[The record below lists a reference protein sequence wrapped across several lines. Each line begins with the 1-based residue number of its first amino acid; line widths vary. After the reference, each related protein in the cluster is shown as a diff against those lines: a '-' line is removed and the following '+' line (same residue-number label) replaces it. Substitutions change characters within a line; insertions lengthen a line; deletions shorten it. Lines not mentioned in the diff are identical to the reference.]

1 MAPRVDSEVAPS
13 GDSKFRRRDLNA
25 SVWYLKSS
33 SLQLLGVNADVYVNI
48 TAFKRAWSSSPFRST
63 DWKFWSTSSSETLRM
78 GSVSRILLSEIGLLA
93 SAGSRE
99 LR

>member
-13 GDSKFRRRDLNA
+13 GDSKFRRRELNA

-33 SLQLLGVNADVYVNI
+33 LSQLLVVNADVYVNI
-48 TAFKRAWSSSPFRST
+48 TAFKRAWSSSPFRRT

-78 GSVSRILLSEIGLLA
+78 GSVACMLLSGLGLLA
-93 SAGSRE
+93 NAGFRL